1 MRGWSDCPLEI
12 QQEIIKKLELRSRFR
27 FRHVAKSVKNVVDS
41 TPLFVQRVRFCAQ
54 TADEVYIALFLG
66 IEKQINLKFDKAPN
80 GQTRLIVFG
89 SSVPKKVVNLFST
102 NEVPVLLATKVII
115 NLAAHRQTLLGGLE
129 VFMEL
134 DARATWRIEE
144 LLEGSQFRTL
154 LIKVPCKRRA
164 HLFALRCTVAD
175 LQEFV
180 IQTKIDD
187 ELPIPNGQ
195 EFARPV
201 GPGRSYCKQLKFRTK
216 NAADRL
222 SKSPFYGRPTIPR
235 LSNSYMTNE
244 EVREHYDG
252 YVNDVKRMGKVER
265 RGPDDE
271 IIRCAFGIAFLYM
284 RTTKC
289 GRLLRNTDR
298 EIEEENFDGHC
309 ELRWACQTHAD
320 PFDFWYHRNIWK
332 DKVRRGGVVV
342 ESSDEFV
349 PTLDGYCFLT
359 EMFQQFA
366 CDRNTWKQ
374 LPIELAKLPNL
385 LNKLPN
391 FATKKSADSKKTKK
405 KAAKIAKPKVEPKQ
419 KLIKANTINS
429 ERTAQIGTIERIM
442 IIFAI
447 CSLIFAV
454 LNFPNCTYGIR
465 CRLSIHRA
473 VSTVSARRNTVHSL
487 ITEPA
492 EFKLESTWSPL
503 TSNRVSALLKTPE
516 VLPKPTVRG
525 ALGNLAE
532 KLAASIKRKGSPTEK
547 KEQKTEENEKK
558 EGEAE
563 ASKELT
569 PPKDG
574 ANSIKQPTSKSL
586 PEIASLENMIP
597 CRNPVCHFKHLKKCS
612 FGFNCRNTGCFF
624 FHKPAAAAAAPTAP
638 VIDNEPSTNLHVEKN
653 SMSKS
658 TASLELV
665 LRLTRGM

>member
-41 TPLFVQRVRFCAQ
+41 TPLFVQRVRFCAR

-134 DARATWRIEE
+134 DAQATWRIEE

-154 LIKVPCKRRA
+154 LIKVPCEHRA
-164 HLFALRCTVAD
+164 HMFALRCTVVD

-180 IQTKIDD
+180 IQNKIDD

-201 GPGRSYCKQLKFRTK
+201 GSGRSYCKQLNFRTK

-289 GRLLRNTDR
+289 GRLLRNMDR

-320 PFDFWYHRNIWK
+320 PFDYWYHRNIWK
-332 DKVRRGGVVV
+332 DKVRQGGVVV
-342 ESSDEFV
+342 ESADEFV

-359 EMFQQFA
+359 EIFLQFA
-366 CDRNTWKQ
+366 WDRDTWKQ

-391 FATKKSADSKKTKK
+391 FATKKSADSKKTEK

-419 KLIKANTINS
+419 KLIKSDTINS

-447 CSLIFAV
+447 CSLIFA
-454 LNFPNCTYGIR
+454 
-465 CRLSIHRA
+465 
-473 VSTVSARRNTVHSL
+473 
-487 ITEPA
+487 
-492 EFKLESTWSPL
+492 
-503 TSNRVSALLKTPE
+503 TPE

-547 KEQKTEENEKK
+547 KEEKTDENEKK
-558 EGEAE
+558 EEEAE
-563 ASKELT
+563 VSKELT

-574 ANSIKQPTSKSL
+574 ANSIKQPTSKSFPEFQNRFSREYDSVPQSGL
-586 PEIASLENMIP
+586 PLQTSEEMQLRIQLP
-597 CRNPVCHFKHLKKCS
+597 
-612 FGFNCRNTGCFF
+612 
-624 FHKPAAAAAAPTAP
+624 KPRLLLLPQAGRCCCCTDCAGHRQLRGKF
-638 VIDNEPSTNLHVEKN
+638 PSTSGLPPLP
-653 SMSKS
+653 SPPLSS
-658 TASLELV
+658 S
-665 LRLTRGM
+665 R